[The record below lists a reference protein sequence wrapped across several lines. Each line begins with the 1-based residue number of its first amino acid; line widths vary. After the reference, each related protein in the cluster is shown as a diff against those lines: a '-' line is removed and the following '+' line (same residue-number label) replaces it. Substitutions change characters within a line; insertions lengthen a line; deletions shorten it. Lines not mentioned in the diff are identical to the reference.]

1 MQLDYDT
8 ITVRCTCTNRDLV
21 TRLPFGSENGDFEMA
36 GAAAIK
42 RIVALHKPTRTL
54 RPPMDGKTLWCLI
67 SHLSLNYL
75 SIVDDGKEALQKILE
90 LYDFSDSLDTKKQ
103 IGGITSVDAKKHFT
117 RVVSEHGIS
126 FARGTRVEIEFD
138 EEQFSGG
145 GAYLF
150 ASVLEKF
157 FSLYVSMN
165 SFSQLVA
172 RSRQRKEPLEEWAP
186 RAGQSILI

>member
-1 MQLDYDT
+1 
-8 ITVRCTCTNRDLV
+8 
-21 TRLPFGSENGDFEMA
+21 
-36 GAAAIK
+36 
-42 RIVALHKPTRTL
+42 
-54 RPPMDGKTLWCLI
+54 
-67 SHLSLNYL
+67 
-75 SIVDDGKEALQKILE
+75 VDDGKEALQKILE
-90 LYDFSDSLDTKKQ
+90 LNDFSDSPETKKQ
-103 IGGITSVDAKKHFT
+103 ISGITNVASRRHFT
-117 RVVSEHGIS
+117 RVISEHGIG

-157 FSLYVSMN
+157 LGLYVSMN

-186 RAGQSILI
+186 RAGQSVLI

>member
-1 MQLDYDT
+1 MT
-8 ITVRCTCTNRDLV
+8 
-21 TRLPFGSENGDFEMA
+21 

-42 RIVALHKPTRTL
+42 RITTLHKPTRTL
-54 RPPMDGKTLWCLI
+54 RPPLEGKTLWCLI
-67 SHLSLNYL
+67 SQLSLNYL
-75 SIVDDGKEALQKILE
+75 SIVDDGKDALQKILE
-90 LYDFSDSLDTKKQ
+90 LYDFSDSPEVKKQ
-103 IGGITSVDAKKHFT
+103 ISGITAVATRRHFT
-117 RVVSEHGIS
+117 RVISEHGIG

-157 FSLYVSMN
+157 FGLYVSMN
-165 SFSQLVA
+165 SFSQTVA
-172 RSRQRKEPLEEWAP
+172 RSRQRKEPLEEWPP